1 MCFGNRWCG
10 PLHTLPS
17 QSLDRE
23 ADAKLLEVDGHFS
36 VCYMILVAWGE
47 VRTEKFVIILYEG
60 NCKFFHWRGDG
71 GVSIVSIFFVFITDV
86 LRGYKFNFCFLG
98 E

>member
-23 ADAKLLEVDGHFS
+23 TDAKLLEVDGHFS
-36 VCYMILVAWGE
+36 VCYMIPVAVAE
-47 VRTEKFVIILYEG
+47 VRT
-60 NCKFFHWRGDG
+60 
-71 GVSIVSIFFVFITDV
+71 
-86 LRGYKFNFCFLG
+86 
-98 E
+98 

>member
-1 MCFGNRWCG
+1 MCFGIRWCG

-36 VCYMILVAWGE
+36 VCYMILVAVAE
-47 VRTEKFVIILYEG
+47 ART
-60 NCKFFHWRGDG
+60 
-71 GVSIVSIFFVFITDV
+71 
-86 LRGYKFNFCFLG
+86 
-98 E
+98 